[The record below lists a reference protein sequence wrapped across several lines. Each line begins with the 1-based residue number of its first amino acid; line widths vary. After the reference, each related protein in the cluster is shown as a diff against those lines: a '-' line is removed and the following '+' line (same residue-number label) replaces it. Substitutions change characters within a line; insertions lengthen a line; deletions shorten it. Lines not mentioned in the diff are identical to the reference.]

1 MQSTMLSGDMK
12 QEDNL
17 AVLREFLQK
26 YKNIDLPAV
35 TSETS
40 LEELKIDSLMLLEL
54 LFEFEDKLG
63 IKIPQDIPP
72 PKTVGDLLGVIEA
85 LKTGKGA

>member
-1 MQSTMLSGDMK
+1 MQSTTLSGDMK
-12 QEDNL
+12 QDNL

-35 TSETS
+35 TPETS

-72 PKTVGDLLGVIEA
+72 PKTVGDLLGIIEA

>member
-1 MQSTMLSGDMK
+1 MQASTLSGDMK
-12 QEDNL
+12 HDNL

-35 TSETS
+35 KPETS

-85 LKTGKGA
+85 LKAGKGA